1 MCKKN
6 INVFCVQCKSFMC
19 NTCINTHKQHQPTHS
34 TLPIDVDKE
43 NMVKVICNTHNKKC
57 QYMCCN
63 KHVCTYC
70 IHRDHTTHHYINL
83 DEEIK
88 NIKQRLNVEIEK
100 YKLFNE
106 SINTT
111 QENIRIA
118 QNLFDQSITL
128 RKQNC
133 ITNYIKL
140 LNKEEKALKEQFKV
154 ILTDYEKNLT
164 THNFENLKELSTKS
178 DIEFGLLK
186 ENIIESIEW
195 LSLGEVKSVV
205 TLGDLNF
212 INNHPLGEIIIDR
225 REAGADNS
233 TFVYHDAELFKEAA
247 DQTDALK
254 ELEKIYQPGKFNR
267 NILFT
272 FVDLKKIT
280 SPFIPC
286 LISLSGY
293 VSCHVAVV

>member
-1 MCKKN
+1 MTM
-6 INVFCVQCKSFMC
+6 FCTQCKSFIC
-19 NTCINTHKQHQPTHS
+19 NTCNNTHKQRQPTHS

-43 NMVKVICNTHNKKC
+43 NTFKVICKTHNTTCK
-57 QYMCCN
+57 YMCCN

-83 DEEIK
+83 DDELK

-111 QENIRIA
+111 KENIQIA
-118 QNLFDQSITL
+118 QDLFDQSITL

-140 LNKEEKALKEQFKV
+140 LNKEEKELKGQFKV
-154 ILTDYEKNLT
+154 MSTDYEKNLT

-186 ENIIESIEW
+186 DDIIESIER
-195 LSLGEVKSVV
+195 LSLGEVKSVDV
-205 TLGDLNF
+205 MLGDPNF
-212 INNHPLGEIIIDR
+212 INNHPLGEIIVDR
-225 REAGADNS
+225 REASADNP
-233 TFVYHDAELFKEAA
+233 TFVYHNVELLMEAA
-247 DQTDALK
+247 DPTDTLK
-254 ELEKIYQPGKFNR
+254 EFSKIYQQGKFN
-267 NILFT
+267 
-272 FVDLKKIT
+272 
-280 SPFIPC
+280 
-286 LISLSGY
+286 
-293 VSCHVAVV
+293 